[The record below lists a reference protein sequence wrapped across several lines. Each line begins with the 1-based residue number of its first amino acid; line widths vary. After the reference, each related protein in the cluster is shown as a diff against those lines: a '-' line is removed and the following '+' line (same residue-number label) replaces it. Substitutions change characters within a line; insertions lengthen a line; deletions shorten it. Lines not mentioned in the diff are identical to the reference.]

1 MVRKLQ
7 WRPRETRSIKLISVD
22 GKVMKF
28 KRRVYVKE
36 IIEEYHHH
44 GIFDAGS
51 MKRLGTNVLSRP
63 LDYNSELQPGH
74 LYYVIPLQSAGSG
87 LEELKHNNDSFPEII
102 STSSID
108 GSRVLRMK
116 LRMRKE
122 DVASFLNSAT
132 NTFDEKFVRKEM
144 LSSAMGQHSY
154 KTGFGLA
161 SEWKPSLDTI
171 PELNS
176 LQAGN

>member
-1 MVRKLQ
+1 MLKNAA
-7 WRPRETRSIKLISVD
+7 
-22 GKVMKF
+22 MKP
-28 KRRVYVKE
+28 
-36 IIEEYHHH
+36 
-44 GIFDAGS
+44 
-51 MKRLGTNVLSRP
+51 LGTNVLSRP

-74 LYYVIPLQSAGSG
+74 LYYVIPLQSVGSG
-87 LEELKHNNDSFPEII
+87 LEELKQNSDSYPEII

-122 DVASFLNSAT
+122 DVASFLISAS
-132 NTFDEKFVRKEM
+132 NNFAEKFVSKEM
-144 LSSAMGQHSY
+144 PSSAMGHHSY
-154 KTGFGLA
+154 KSRFRLA